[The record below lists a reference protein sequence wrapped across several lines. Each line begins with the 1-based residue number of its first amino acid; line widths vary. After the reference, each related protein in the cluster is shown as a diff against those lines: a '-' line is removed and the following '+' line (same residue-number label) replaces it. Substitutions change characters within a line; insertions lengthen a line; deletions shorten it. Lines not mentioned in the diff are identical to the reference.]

1 MSLLP
6 TTELE
11 GVNDLLLAIS
21 EAPVNTL
28 SGELPTDVT
37 IAKRILD
44 SVNRKVQGRG
54 WHFNTEYNVT
64 IALDSDSQI
73 VLGASVVSATSISKN
88 VTIREGKLYDIDE
101 RTFTFTAAL
110 TNLTTITLLAFT
122 DIPQS
127 ARIYIVELGK
137 RQIQQEV
144 NGSVSADIENRET
157 LLRLLG
163 DLRDDE
169 ITRSK
174 PNMGTGTIGM
184 FNMLH
189 RDRLVY

>member
-11 GVNDLLLAIS
+11 AVNDLLLAIS

-28 SGELPTDVT
+28 SGTLPTDAS
-37 IAKRILD
+37 IAKRVLD
-44 SVNRKVQGRG
+44 SVNRKVQGKG

-64 IALDSDSQI
+64 IALDGSSQI
-73 VLGASVVSATSISKN
+73 VLGASVVSITSPTKN
-88 VTIREGKLYDIDE
+88 ITIREGKLYDIDE

-110 TNLTTITLLAFT
+110 TNLTTVTLLAFT
-122 DIPQS
+122 DIPQA
-127 ARIYIVELGK
+127 ARTYIVELGK

-144 NGSVSADIENRET
+144 NGSVQADQENKET

-169 ITRSK
+169 ITRSR
-174 PNMGTGTIGM
+174 PNMGTGTSEM
-184 FNMLH
+184 YNMLH